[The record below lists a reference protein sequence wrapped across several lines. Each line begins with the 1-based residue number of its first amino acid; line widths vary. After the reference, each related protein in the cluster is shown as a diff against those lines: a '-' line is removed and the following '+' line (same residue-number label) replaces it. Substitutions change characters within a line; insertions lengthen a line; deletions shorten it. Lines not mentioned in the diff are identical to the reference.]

1 MECITKRQLW
11 NLMKLDECRTDK
23 KPDQQKIER
32 KIRETLKIQAIT
44 DSVAEIVAAQKKTFR
59 RVMMS
64 SARCV
69 EVADTVL
76 FTREEAET
84 ASDERPAK
92 IQKLDRE
99 E

>member
-1 MECITKRQLW
+1 
-11 NLMKLDECRTDK
+11 
-23 KPDQQKIER
+23 
-32 KIRETLKIQAIT
+32 
-44 DSVAEIVAAQKKTFR
+44 
-59 RVMMS
+59 MS

-99 E
+99 EWRKPFNTISQRM